1 MTNEEVFYVP
11 SSSQQGLTVPC
22 KDEKKSFFAAEKQVR
37 IGSGVGGK
45 IKHVRDTIHN
55 VEGNSGSAEHHL
67 RPAARALFEH
77 GQDRPRSHGH
87 CRRCVEVAGYMDAH
101 AVHGGRFTVIRFVFS
116 SEDNSKTI
124 CLKAVT

>member
-22 KDEKKSFFAAEKQVR
+22 KDEKKSFFDAEKQVR
-37 IGSGVGGK
+37 IRSGVGGK
-45 IKHVRDTIHN
+45 TKYVRNIIHH
-55 VEGNSGSAEHHL
+55 VEGDSGRAEHYL
-67 RPAARALFEH
+67 QPATRALFED

-87 CRRCVEVAGYMDAH
+87 CRRCVEVAGYMDTH
-101 AVHGGRFTVIRFVFS
+101 TVHGGRFTVVRFVFS
-116 SEDNSKTI
+116 SEDDPKTI